1 MDQGEIDNP
10 EDAVGLLQ
18 AIYRNPQVA
27 LPVRMRA
34 AIEAAQY
41 ERPKLA
47 VTAVS
52 NINGKDFAA
61 MLERAVLR
69 SRAPLQIEHR
79 EAEQELP
86 PSAPPGIRGRSGA
99 R

>member
-1 MDQGEIDNP
+1 MNDERLENP

-34 AIEAAQY
+34 AIEAAPY

-47 VTAVS
+47 VTT
-52 NINGKDFAA
+52 NMTNENFAA
-61 MLERAVLR
+61 MLDKAILR
-69 SRAPLQIEHR
+69 SREQPRQIEHR
-79 EAEQELP
+79 ADETVEP
-86 PSAPPGIRGRSGA
+86 PRWSGPLRRGD
-99 R
+99 